1 MKYYYELDSKNRFIA
16 IIPENKMR
24 NPETELPYFESTDT
38 EMIPYYLNNYGII
51 DNQIVLIAKNQE
63 EIDMLKPNE
72 KEQKIGRVVDL
83 KKMLTDSDYQIIK
96 CYEAFMRQQTL
107 PYNLEELSA
116 QRDAWRAEINE
127 LEEELKNL

>member
-1 MKYYYELDSKNRFIA
+1 MKKNYLYAVDEKNKLTEIYEENEQTLLKYYYYLKGEFEENDVNNIIFNEHGVIDGKIIYIGIDQERKKREELTAKKDR
-16 IIPENKMR
+16 IIE
-24 NPETELPYFESTDT
+24 
-38 EMIPYYLNNYGII
+38 
-51 DNQIVLIAKNQE
+51 
-63 EIDMLKPNE
+63 
-72 KEQKIGRVVDL
+72 L
-83 KKMLTDSDYQIIK
+83 KKMLTDSDYQITK

>member
-1 MKYYYELDSKNRFIA
+1 MDNIFNLNEIKILILNDETISS
-16 IIPENKMR
+16 ENKKLVIKS
-24 NPETELPYFESTDT
+24 NIESRVSH
-38 EMIPYYLNNYGII
+38 L
-51 DNQIVLIAKNQE
+51 KNF
-63 EIDMLKPNE
+63 LY
-72 KEQKIGRVVDL
+72 
-83 KKMLTDSDYQIIK
+83 DSDYKIIK